1 MTIISHSKEVAFEV
15 KPFVTGR
22 STPEQIKSGLLTL
35 FKNNISEAHLEN
47 QIGLANQFQNSVY
60 EALEKQIE
68 SNKFIKADIQ
78 ERTLTG
84 NFVKE
89 TTVRFASLVQRPGNH
104 AANQVVA
111 KIYEP
116 AMRRAFCDYKYPT
129 SIFLHHILNQ
139 LPMVEDLAKV
149 MASGVMHQPAIVV
162 ILHMPHYGDRKQ
174 GAEEFLTSNISAF
187 HENVKQLILD
197 VHMLKNYVETR
208 NNVNPDKFSLTGI
221 SLGSVMGLG
230 VGAFDQSFS
239 AYGNL
244 VGGVDLANI
253 IYNRATNRPGS
264 EVAVAMKDLAMDEGA
279 IRNALAPIDS
289 MTWLHRYQ
297 GKKIF
302 ALNATR
308 DDIINHEVSVK
319 PMLSTWEAN
328 GNLIKA
334 RLNDDGH
341 QPTGSFFK
349 KMKNVF
355 NPMLD
360 FVVDGAQTLDEVC
373 PLNTN

>member
-1 MTIISHSKEVAFEV
+1 M
-15 KPFVTGR
+15 
-22 STPEQIKSGLLTL
+22 IKVEL
-35 FKNNISEAHLEN
+35 
-47 QIGLANQFQNSVY
+47 
-60 EALEKQIE
+60 
-68 SNKFIKADIQ
+68 Q

-89 TTVRFASLVQRPGNH
+89 TVVKFPSLIQRPGNH

-116 AMRRAFCDYKYPT
+116 AIRRPFCDYKYPT

-174 GAEEFLTSNISAF
+174 GQEEFLTSNIAAF

-197 VHMLKNYVETR
+197 VHMLKNFVETR
-208 NNVNPDKFSLTGI
+208 DNVNPEKFSLTGI
-221 SLGSVMGLG
+221 SLGSVLGLG

-239 AYGNL
+239 GYGNL

-264 EVAVAMKDLAMDEGA
+264 EVAVAMKDLEMDEGA
-279 IRNALAPIDS
+279 IRNALAPIDA

-308 DDIINHEVSVK
+308 DDIISHEVSVI
-319 PMLSTWEAN
+319 PMLTTFKAN
-328 GNLIKA
+328 GNKVQEK
-334 RLNDDGH
+334 LNDDGH

-349 KMKNVF
+349 KMKHVF
-355 NPMLD
+355 SPMLD
-360 FVVDGAQTLDEVC
+360 FVVDGSQRLDDVC
-373 PLNTN
+373 PVNPN